1 MFVIVKRE
9 RFATVSVGILKM
21 LLNVLLLGFRRTGY
35 GCVCLYEG
43 IIFWIILNMFW
54 TCVFFI
60 VNVLFLDIFIVGF
73 VLPLLKLAKMYRWLT
88 LPATSRGPL
97 WVLNWGVA
105 ACVTPSEAYAPCP
118 LALHYDGDQN
128 CEREVIAN
136 GRRGQG
142 SCLSQNGFST
152 AVHRSLHEHVTN
164 NHSDIEWR
172 YEVIL

>member
-1 MFVIVKRE
+1 
-9 RFATVSVGILKM
+9 M

-105 ACVTPSEAYAPCP
+105 ACVTPLKHMLLVLSPSTMTETRTVSVRSSLMA
-118 LALHYDGDQN
+118 D
-128 CEREVIAN
+128 EVKGHVWARMDFPQLYTGVCTSTWQITTPILN
-136 GRRGQG
+136 EDMK
-142 SCLSQNGFST
+142 SYYSHIIVFSFIFFP
-152 AVHRSLHEHVTN
+152 SP
-164 NHSDIEWR
+164 
-172 YEVIL
+172 